1 MFSELAGS
9 GSLLFCQNK
18 DDVTALPVSLC
29 PNFSF
34 LPSTCLS
41 PFPSAP
47 SVKFGNVSEG
57 YYLRDSM
64 SLQFLPK
71 SERDPAG
78 AHTGGVASH
87 YIHSSQVLQ
96 SFAAFCAV
104 IFCSLS
110 NREAK
115 HPFCVAIGMERET
128 GRAWRDYRGAG
139 CRRWSSAAGLEV
151 ELRTGSTSRQAEDVC
166 NMCEYGSLSW

>member
-115 HPFCVAIGMERET
+115 HPRCHWDGEGDRKGME
-128 GRAWRDYRGAG
+128 GLQG
-139 CRRWSSAAGLEV
+139 CWMQEV
-151 ELRTGSTSRQAEDVC
+151 ELCSRARSGVENRKHFTS
-166 NMCEYGSLSW
+166 G